1 MKKLSKYLLWAFG
14 VAWVFQ
20 IIAGILYRK
29 GNSMSYSAL
38 LAVSMFAPLFAAV
51 LSGAE
56 IRRIGCLCDHHAPFA
71 DFAGGT
77 VFEPGIWSTVCRI
90 QTLCVSLFGASQTRM
105 SVAHKEDMIKMQRL
119 LNPIYMFLSGLF
131 LGTAARMLDIY
142 TQNLGE
148 IFSQM
153 SIWILIGTLIAIYS
167 PTKRS
172 AMYNIFPFCIGMLL
186 TYYAIAVFTH
196 GVYGWSFIIGWTVFA
211 FLSPVMAYFAW
222 MAKGRGLFPKIIG
235 VGIVLVSI
243 LSSVLLFDRLRIYD
257 FAIDGL
263 LIYFLFF
270 KRINRNRTY
279 K

>member
-1 MKKLSKYLLWAFG
+1 
-14 VAWVFQ
+14 
-20 IIAGILYRK
+20 
-29 GNSMSYSAL
+29 
-38 LAVSMFAPLFAAV
+38 
-51 LSGAE
+51 
-56 IRRIGCLCDHHAPFA
+56 
-71 DFAGGT
+71 
-77 VFEPGIWSTVCRI
+77 
-90 QTLCVSLFGASQTRM
+90 
-105 SVAHKEDMIKMQRL
+105 
-119 LNPIYMFLSGLF
+119 MFLSGLV
-131 LGTAARMLDIY
+131 LGTAARLLDIY

-172 AMYNIFPFCIGMLL
+172 AMCNIFPFCIGMLL
-186 TYYAIAVFTH
+186 TYYATAILTQ
-196 GVYGWSFIIGWTVFA
+196 GVYGWTFIIGWTIFA

-222 MAKGRGLFPKIIG
+222 MVKQRGLFSKVIG
-235 VGIVLVSI
+235 AGIVLISI
-243 LSSVLLFDRLRIYD
+243 LSSILLFDRLRIYD